1 MTERRIYQ
9 ATAERDGS
17 TWLIRVPA
25 ISRSTQARRLDQAD
39 DMARDLI
46 ALMTDEDP
54 SSFDVEIRAE
64 LAPHL
69 GRLVQIAVERTAS
82 ARHEQ
87 LMASLAS
94 RAAAHAL
101 TQGGLTVRDAG
112 RLLGISYQRVQQL
125 LASGPPPPAS
135 EHPKEDVAVDQ
146 ADRDRGRAHR
156 ADAGSAEI
164 ARRDLEEEL
173 TAAHGPIPAQV
184 QRRLDRAPWPR

>member
-125 LASGPPPPAS
+125 L
-135 EHPKEDVAVDQ
+135 EQ
-146 ADRDRGRAHR
+146 DRLRVEVLR
-156 ADAGSAEI
+156 EI
-164 ARRDLEEEL
+164 AVVVQVVLREVGEPCDTKR
-173 TAAHGPIPAQV
+173 TPVQAALMKRV
-184 QRRLDRAPWPR
+184 